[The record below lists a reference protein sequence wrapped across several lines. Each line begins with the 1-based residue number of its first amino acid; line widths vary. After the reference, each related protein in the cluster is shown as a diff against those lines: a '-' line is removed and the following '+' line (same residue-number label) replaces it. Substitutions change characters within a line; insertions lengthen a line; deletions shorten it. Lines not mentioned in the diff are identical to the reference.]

1 MAESKKKSG
10 KSFALFGFVLAII
23 SLGGYYFA
31 GNMANIEAVTKGGGT
46 IVMLLWALLCA
57 TAFILSFAAFRRSSL
72 GTKSLATVGMII
84 SVFTFLMSLWSASS
98 IYQAASNPEL
108 QRLRDQLGS
117 GYDEEL
123 NKLKNRLEKKE
134 IIVEEKKD
142 SI

>member
-1 MAESKKKSG
+1 
-10 KSFALFGFVLAII
+10 
-23 SLGGYYFA
+23 
-31 GNMANIEAVTKGGGT
+31 
-46 IVMLLWALLCA
+46 MLLWALLCA

-123 NKLKNRLEKKE
+123 KKLKNRLEKKE
-134 IIVEEKKD
+134 IIIEEKKD
-142 SI
+142 SLKD